1 MAIWWPAFTMSE
13 PSGPCFCSLK
23 MYVKLSPTLL
33 RTPVYVVFG
42 AGLVGTITYVSS
54 PSTFGSPSE
63 V

>member
-1 MAIWWPAFTMSE
+1 MAIWWPAFTVSE
-13 PSGPCFCSLK
+13 PSGFWICSLK

-42 AGLVGTITYVSS
+42 SGLVGTITYVSS
-54 PSTFGSPSE
+54 PSMSGSPSE